1 MDVPAVVVLALL
13 ALLLGAALGA
23 WYARPV
29 LPPLD
34 EPEIPP
40 VTPEPEP
47 APPPPPGLQGRFL
60 PLGERVAAALVE
72 SPLDESGTAQLV
84 AHLVAEG
91 WQLGVSDLRQQLVAG
106 SGLSPAL
113 TDHLATLAIVALEA
127 RHGATSP
134 R

>member
-1 MDVPAVVVLALL
+1 MDVPAVVVIALL

-29 LPPLD
+29 PLPD

-47 APPPPPGLQGRFL
+47 VPEPLPPGLQGRFL
-60 PLGERVAAALVE
+60 PLGERVAAALAE
-72 SPLDESGTAQLV
+72 QPLDENGMAALV
-84 AHLVAEG
+84 AHLAAET

>member
-1 MDVPAVVVLALL
+1 MGVPAVVVLVLL

-23 WYARPV
+23 WYAQPV
-29 LPPLD
+29 PLSLDGPEPP
-34 EPEIPP
+34 P
-40 VTPEPEP
+40 TTSEPEP
-47 APPPPPGLQGRFL
+47 LPLPPGLQGRFL
-60 PLGERVAAALVE
+60 PLGERVAAALAE
-72 SPLDESGTAQLV
+72 KPLDENGMAQLV
-84 AHLVAEG
+84 AHLAAEG